1 MLSSNPKPF
10 FSHMSQEIVAEFA
23 KVESIFVRG
32 RNCLLVR
39 ADFTPIFT
47 DYYLHLMDIGERHPE
62 TLDTPM
68 KELVAMLTLHL
79 TARPW
84 AETIAWTANLRA
96 PRVNFFATGS
106 STNEYITGRLFT
118 EDVREPD
125 RNFLYAQT
133 TMKGEK
139 PRLSTIEVQSTSP
152 LEWIRHFYDQS
163 EQRPGR
169 AFKLDDDTFAL
180 VAAQPDF
187 DEEWFE
193 NLTNE
198 EVARITEIE
207 ETKVLETRKF
217 KFDCGCSVERILPT
231 LNAWREKPEEL
242 FENDDQLQLQCP
254 RCAKKYIITREDVT
268 RPKQGEDESP
278 EQ

>member
-1 MLSSNPKPF
+1 M
-10 FSHMSQEIVAEFA
+10 QDQVAEFT
-23 KVESIFVRG
+23 KVESIFVRH
-32 RNCLLVR
+32 RNCLLLW

-47 DYYLHLMDIGERHPE
+47 DYYLHLLDIKERHQPNLDS
-62 TLDTPM
+62 TLKD
-68 KELVAMLTLHL
+68 LLAILTLHL

-106 STNEYITGRLFT
+106 SVHEYIIGRLFT

-125 RNFLYAQT
+125 RNLLYSQT
-133 TMKGEK
+133 TTPGNE
-139 PRLSTIEVQSTSP
+139 PRTSTIEVESPNP

-169 AFKLDDDTFAL
+169 AFRLEDDTYAL

-193 NLTNE
+193 GLTKE
-198 EVARITEIE
+198 TVAQICEKE
-207 ETKVLETRKF
+207 QTKVLETRKF
-217 KFDCGCSVERILPT
+217 KFHCGCSIEKILPT
-231 LNAWREKPEEL
+231 LSAWKDKPDEL
-242 FENDDQLQLQCP
+242 FGEASALTVQCP
-254 RCAKKYIITREDVT
+254 RCAKKYQLTREDLA
-268 RPKQGEDESP
+268 
-278 EQ
+278 

>member
-1 MLSSNPKPF
+1 MP
-10 FSHMSQEIVAEFA
+10 ETVAEFT
-23 KVESIFVRG
+23 KVESIFVRH

-47 DYYLHLMDIGERHPE
+47 DYYLHLLDLGERHPE
-62 TLDTPM
+62 SLDTTL
-68 KELVAMLTLHL
+68 KDLLATLTLHL

-106 STNEYITGRLFT
+106 SVHEYIVGRLFT

-125 RNFLYAQT
+125 RNFLYSQT
-133 TMKGEK
+133 TLPGKE
-139 PRLSTIEVQSTSP
+139 PRTSTIEVETASP
-152 LEWIRHFYDQS
+152 LEWLRHFYDQS

-169 AFKLDDDTFAL
+169 AFRLEGDTYAL

-193 NLTNE
+193 TLDPTK
-198 EVARITEIE
+198 VAAICENE
-207 ETKVLETRKF
+207 ETKTLETRKF
-217 KFDCGCSVERILPT
+217 KFACGCSLERILPT
-231 LNAWREKPEEL
+231 LSAWKDQPDEL
-242 FENDDQLQLQCP
+242 FGDQDTLSLQCP
-254 RCAKKYIITREDVT
+254 RCARKYALSREDL
-268 RPKQGEDESP
+268 G
-278 EQ
+278 